1 MMYVA
6 GRPKGFEG
14 FLPRPSGVLF
24 ACAVAAAAGALA
36 QSAEMRLPG
45 AGAFILPVNA
55 GESLLRQCSR
65 GTPANVSQFWN
76 PSPEQIRKLES
87 LLPQYVRSGSE
98 RNPNIPHN
106 VEYHRQYVGIVVDGK
121 RLIYG
126 NFYPASVSD
135 LFDEKSMPV
144 VVCDGSAS
152 FWGIV
157 FEPDSSAFLDLQVN
171 GPV

>member
-1 MMYVA
+1 MHSASGSM
-6 GRPKGFEG
+6 GFG
-14 FLPRPSGVLF
+14 SLFARRSGVLL
-24 ACAVAAAAGALA
+24 AWAVAAAGAALA
-36 QSAEMRLPG
+36 QSPEMKLPG
-45 AGAFILPVNA
+45 TGAFILPVNA
-55 GESLLRQCSR
+55 GQSLLRQCSR

-87 LLPQYVRSGSE
+87 LLPQYLRHGTD
-98 RNPNIPHN
+98 RNPNIPDN

-152 FWGIV
+152 FWGVV
-157 FEPDSSAFLDLQVN
+157 FEPESSAFLDLQVN

>member
-1 MMYVA
+1 MHSASRSM
-6 GRPKGFEG
+6 GFG
-14 FLPRPSGVLF
+14 GLFVRPSGVVF
-24 ACAVAAAAGALA
+24 AWAVAVAGASLA
-36 QSAEMRLPG
+36 QSPEMKLPG
-45 AGAFILPVNA
+45 TGAFILPVNA
-55 GESLLRQCSR
+55 GQSLLRQCSR

-87 LLPQYVRSGSE
+87 LLPQYLRHGTD
-98 RNPNIPHN
+98 RNPNIPEN

-135 LFDEKSMPV
+135 LFDEKSIPV

-152 FWGIV
+152 FWGVV

>member
-1 MMYVA
+1 MHVA
-6 GRPKGFEG
+6 RRSMG
-14 FLPRPSGVLF
+14 LDVLF
-24 ACAVAAAAGALA
+24 PRRSSMLFVCAVAAASASLA
-36 QSAEMRLPG
+36 QSSQMKLPG

-55 GESLLRQCSR
+55 GQSLLRQCSR

-76 PSPEQIRKLES
+76 PSPEQIRRLES
-87 LLPQYVRSGSE
+87 LLPQYLRHGTD
-98 RNPNIPHN
+98 RNPNIPEN

-152 FWGIV
+152 FWGVV
-157 FEPDSSAFLDLQVN
+157 FEPESSAFLDLQVN

>member
-1 MMYVA
+1 MHAARRSM
-6 GRPKGFEG
+6 GFVG
-14 FLPRPSGVLF
+14 LFPRWSGLLF
-24 ACAVAAAAGALA
+24 VWAVAAAAASLA
-36 QSAEMRLPG
+36 QSPAMKLPG
-45 AGAFILPVNA
+45 AGVFILPVNA
-55 GESLLRQCSR
+55 GQSLLRQCSR

-76 PSPEQIRKLES
+76 PSPEQIQKLES
-87 LLPQYVRSGSE
+87 LLPQYVRHGAD
-98 RNPNIPHN
+98 RNPNIPDN

-135 LFDEKSMPV
+135 LFDERSMPV

-152 FWGIV
+152 FWGVV
-157 FEPDSSAFLDLQVN
+157 FEPDSSAFFDLQVN

>member
-1 MMYVA
+1 MGSRGLLFRPAGVLLAWAVA
-6 GRPKGFEG
+6 G
-14 FLPRPSGVLF
+14 
-24 ACAVAAAAGALA
+24 AGASFA
-36 QSAEMRLPG
+36 QSPQMKLPG
-45 AGAFILPVNA
+45 AGVFILPVNA
-55 GESLLRQCSR
+55 GQSLLRQCSR
-65 GTPANVSQFWN
+65 ETPANVSQFWN

-87 LLPQYVRSGSE
+87 LLPQYVRRGAD
-98 RNPNIPHN
+98 RNPNIPDN
-106 VEYHRQYVGIVVDGK
+106 VEYHRQYVGIVVNGK

-135 LFDEKSMPV
+135 LFDERSMPV

-157 FEPDSSAFLDLQVN
+157 FEPESSAFLDLQVN

>member
-1 MMYVA
+1 MHAARRSM
-6 GRPKGFEG
+6 GFEG
-14 FLPRPSGVLF
+14 LFPRPSGMLF
-24 ACAVAAAAGALA
+24 VWAVAAAGASLA
-36 QSAEMRLPG
+36 QSPEMKLPG
-45 AGAFILPVNA
+45 AGVFILPVNA
-55 GESLLRQCSR
+55 GQSLLRQCSR
-65 GTPANVSQFWN
+65 ETPTNVSQFWN
-76 PSPEQIRKLES
+76 PSPEQIQKLES
-87 LLPQYVRSGSE
+87 LLPQYVRHGTD
-98 RNPNIPHN
+98 RNPNIPDN
-106 VEYHRQYVGIVVDGK
+106 VEYHRQYVGIVVNGK

-144 VVCDGSAS
+144 VVCDGSAY

>member
-1 MMYVA
+1 M
-6 GRPKGFEG
+6 GFG
-14 FLPRPSGVLF
+14 GLFPRLSGMLLVL
-24 ACAVAAAAGALA
+24 AVAAAGASLA
-36 QSAEMRLPG
+36 QSLEMKLPG
-45 AGAFILPVNA
+45 AGVFILPVNA
-55 GESLLRQCSR
+55 GQSLLRQCSR
-65 GTPANVSQFWN
+65 ETPANVSQFWN

-87 LLPQYVRSGSE
+87 LLPQYVRHGVD
-98 RNPNIPHN
+98 RNPNIPDN
-106 VEYHRQYVGIVVDGK
+106 VEYHRQYVGIVVNGK

-157 FEPDSSAFLDLQVN
+157 FEPAASVFLDLRVN

>member
-1 MMYVA
+1 MHAARLSM
-6 GRPKGFEG
+6 GLEG
-14 FLPRPSGVLF
+14 LFPRPSGMLF
-24 ACAVAAAAGALA
+24 VWAVAAAGASLA
-36 QSAEMRLPG
+36 QSAEMKLPG
-45 AGAFILPVNA
+45 AGVFILPVNA
-55 GESLLRQCSR
+55 GQSLLRQCSR
-65 GTPANVSQFWN
+65 ETPANVSQFWN

-87 LLPQYVRSGSE
+87 LLPQYVRHGTD
-98 RNPNIPHN
+98 RNPNIPDN
-106 VEYHRQYVGIVVDGK
+106 VEYHRQYVGIVVNGK

-144 VVCDGSAS
+144 VVCDGSSS

>member
-1 MMYVA
+1 MHAARGSM
-6 GRPKGFEG
+6 GFEG
-14 FLPRPSGVLF
+14 LFPRPSGMLF
-24 ACAVAAAAGALA
+24 VWAVAAAGASLA
-36 QSAEMRLPG
+36 QSPEMKLPG
-45 AGAFILPVNA
+45 AGVFILPVNA
-55 GESLLRQCSR
+55 GQSLLRQCSR
-65 GTPANVSQFWN
+65 GTPTNVSQFWN
-76 PSPEQIRKLES
+76 PSPEQIQKLES
-87 LLPQYVRSGSE
+87 LLPQYVRHGTD
-98 RNPNIPHN
+98 RNPNIPDN
-106 VEYHRQYVGIVVDGK
+106 VEYHRQYVGIVVNGK